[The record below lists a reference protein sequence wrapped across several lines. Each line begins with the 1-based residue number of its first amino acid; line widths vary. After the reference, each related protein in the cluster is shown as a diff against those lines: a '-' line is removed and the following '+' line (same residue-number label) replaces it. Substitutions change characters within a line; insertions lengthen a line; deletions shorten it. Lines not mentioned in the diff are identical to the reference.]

1 MAASA
6 QGMDTHVTS
15 TMTCSGPDDVL
26 VIEAI
31 GGNSRSFEML
41 VRRYQRLIVALGHRM
56 TGNRTDAED
65 IAQQTFMKAFL
76 GLQAFE
82 RRCSFSTWLTSIAI
96 NEARMWKRK
105 QSRLREVTP
114 CGMDS
119 EDTNTPFFEFADS
132 RPDPES
138 SCSERERRAVLFS
151 RITHL
156 NATLRSAVEACDL
169 LGESNQTAA
178 LLLGITATAVKSRRH
193 RGRAILR
200 SALAPY
206 RS

>member
-1 MAASA
+1 MATSA
-6 QGMDTHVTS
+6 QGMDTHFTP
-15 TMTCSGPDDVL
+15 TMTYSEPDDVL
-26 VIEAI
+26 VLEAI
-31 GGNSRSFEML
+31 GGNSRSFEIL
-41 VRRYQRLIVALGHRM
+41 VRRYQRLVIALGRRM
-56 TGNRTDAED
+56 TGNRSDAED

-105 QSRLREVTP
+105 QSRRREISP
-114 CGMDS
+114 CSESS
-119 EDTNTPFFEFADS
+119 EDVSALPWDVADS

-138 SCSERERRAVLFS
+138 SCSENERRAVLFS
-151 RITHL
+151 RIAHL

-200 SALAPY
+200 RALAPY
-206 RS
+206 HS